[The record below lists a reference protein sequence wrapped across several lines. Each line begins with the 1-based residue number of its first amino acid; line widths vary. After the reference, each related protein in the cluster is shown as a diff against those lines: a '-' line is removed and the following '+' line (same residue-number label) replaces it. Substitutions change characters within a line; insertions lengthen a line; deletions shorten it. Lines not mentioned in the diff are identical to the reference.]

1 MTATRVRLAG
11 ISATLVV
18 LAVLPLLLS
27 DAHTMRLAAVGA
39 YVVAVLGLDVL
50 VGQAGQVSLGQGA
63 FMAVGGY
70 TTAILVAHH
79 GVRDLWTIPIAGLVA
94 AAVGLALGI
103 PALRLRGATFA
114 LGTFGLAIAVP
125 AILVRF
131 DHFTGGRAGLSLA
144 GSRTVSDADALYAL
158 TWVVAAALFLAVWG
172 LLASRFGRALR
183 ALRDNERGA
192 AASGIGRSRYGL
204 AAFALA
210 SAYAGVAGALLAI
223 DAGGVRPGTFP
234 ILLSFYLLAGAVAG
248 GIGSIWGALLGALL
262 VEFAADL
269 VGAFP
274 HVGAAEAGPATFALG
289 ALVVLLMLGVPPA
302 LRLAALLRDR
312 AKP

>member
-11 ISATLVV
+11 IGAALVL

-27 DAHTMRLAAVGA
+27 DAHTLRLATVGA
-39 YVVAVLGLDVL
+39 YLVAVLGLDLL

-79 GVRDLWTIPIAGLVA
+79 GVRDLWTIPVAAAVA
-94 AAVGLALGI
+94 AAVGLAAGI
-103 PALRLRGATFA
+103 PALRLRGSSFA
-114 LGTFGLAIAVP
+114 LATFGLAIAVP
-125 AILVRF
+125 PILLRF
-131 DHFTGGRAGLSLA
+131 DHFTRGRSGITLS
-144 GSRTVSDADALYAL
+144 GSRTISDADVLYAL
-158 TWVVAAALFLAVWG
+158 TWVVAAALFLVAWRLV
-172 LLASRFGRALR
+172 ASRFGRALR
-183 ALRDNERGA
+183 AVRDNERGA
-192 AASGIGRSRYGL
+192 AAAGIGRSRYGL

-223 DAGGVRPGTFP
+223 DAGGVRPGSFP
-234 ILLSFYLLAGAVAG
+234 ILLSFYLLAGAVVG
-248 GIGSIWGALLGALL
+248 GLGSIWGALLGALL
-262 VEFAADL
+262 VEFAVDL

-274 HVGAAEAGPATFALG
+274 HVGAGQAGPATFALG

-302 LRLAALLRDR
+302 LRLAALVRDR
-312 AKP
+312 VKP